1 MAEAVLDGKKR
12 FEERLQAESD
22 KQRQAVAV
30 PRIENGES
38 DVPESVETKVSES
51 GEGKNDAEEGR

>member
-22 KQRQAVAV
+22 KQRLTVSTHRV
-30 PRIENGES
+30 ESGES
-38 DVPESVETKVSES
+38 DVPESIETKGSDI
-51 GEGKNDAEEGR
+51 GETKNHAEEGK